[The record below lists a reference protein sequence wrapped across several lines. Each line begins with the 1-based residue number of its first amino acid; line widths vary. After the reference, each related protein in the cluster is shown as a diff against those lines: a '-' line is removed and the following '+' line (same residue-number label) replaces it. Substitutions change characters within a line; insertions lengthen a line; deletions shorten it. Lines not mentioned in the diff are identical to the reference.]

1 LGEKVMD
8 KKLQTTIAAVLTV
21 LLVGGGIFFG
31 ITQAKKGAKCP
42 FCGKYFPHGEIMGH
56 KLRCPEN
63 DTDLTPRSGTE
74 APS

>member
-1 LGEKVMD
+1 MD
-8 KKLQTTIAAVLTV
+8 KKLQTTITAVLGV

-63 DTDLTPRSGTE
+63 DTDLTPRSGAE

>member
-1 LGEKVMD
+1 MD
-8 KKLQTTIAAVLTV
+8 KKLKTTIASVLAVLF
-21 LLVGGGIFFG
+21 VGGGIFFG

-63 DTDLTPRSGTE
+63 DTDLTPRSGTD
-74 APS
+74 ASS

>member
-1 LGEKVMD
+1 MD
-8 KKLQTTIAAVLTV
+8 KKLQTTITVVLAV
-21 LLVGGGIFFG
+21 LLVGGGIFLWDYAG
-31 ITQAKKGAKCP
+31 QKRAKCP

-63 DTDLTPRSGTE
+63 DTDLTPRSGAE

>member
-1 LGEKVMD
+1 MD

-31 ITQAKKGAKCP
+31 STQAKKGAKCP

>member
-1 LGEKVMD
+1 MD
-8 KKLQTTIAAVLTV
+8 KKLQTTITVVLAV

-42 FCGKYFPHGEIMGH
+42 FCCKYFPHGEIMGH
-56 KLRCPEN
+56 KLRCTEN
-63 DTDLTPRSGTE
+63 DTDLTPRSGAE